1 VITDPLQDLPM
12 AAARHTVRSPA
23 MLVVGEVAALA
34 QTLSWYGAA
43 PLAADD
49 MPDRP
54 QRAA

>member
-1 VITDPLQDLPM
+1 LQDLSM
-12 AAARHTVRSPA
+12 AAARYAVRSPA
-23 MLVVGEVAALA
+23 VLIVGEVAALA